1 MDITLIQSTISG
13 LKLAGDIAKGFLELK
28 SISEVQGKVVELQS
42 AILSAQ
48 SSALSANAIQSTMV
62 EEIRTL
68 KEEIAYIKAWESEK
82 KRYQLTSPWTGA
94 VIYALKKS
102 MSNSE
107 PPHWICAKCYEDR
120 RKSILNQHRKH
131 SAFIEFICP
140 VCKATI
146 QPHNR
151 YSQGF
156 PVDFAETYLEHN
168 QSSLSE

>member
-1 MDITLIQSTISG
+1 MTDKRG
-13 LKLAGDIAKGFLELK
+13 LSPILSAGDIAKGFLELK
-28 SISEVQGKVVELQS
+28 SISEVQGRVVELQS

-48 SSALSANAIQSTMV
+48 SSALSANATQAAMI

-68 KEEIAYIKAWESEK
+68 KEEIARIKAWESEK
-82 KRYQLTSPWTGA
+82 KRYQLISPWNGT
-94 VIYALKKS
+94 VVHALKKS

-107 PPHWICAKCYEDR
+107 PPHWIRTKCYENR
-120 RKSILNQHRKH
+120 RKSILNQFHKP

-140 VCKATI
+140 ECEATI

-151 YSQGF
+151 YRQGF

-168 QSSLSE
+168 KSS